1 MDDGYWPYSMVL
13 FFLFIV
19 LEAVFYG
26 FGSAVQNLNTGN
38 LEREAD
44 EGNKKAARLLKI
56 AGRPTRFINSIRIVS
71 NATGMFIGAYILGKW
86 SVQLETAIPFL
97 DRETGDW
104 VHIAV
109 LLAVAV
115 LALVFLI
122 SFGVVIPKRCAAK
135 EPEKWGYA
143 LLPFVSVVIV
153 PLIPFIWAVVSLSTV
168 VLKLLGVDI
177 SASEENVTEEEI
189 MSMVNEGHEQ
199 GVLEAREAQMI
210 TNIFKLDD
218 KKAGDI
224 MTHRTN
230 LVMIDGAMPLE
241 EAISFILSEGKNS
254 RYPVY
259 GEDMDD
265 IIGILHMKD
274 ALIYAEKEGRS
285 AMPVSQI
292 PGLLREAHFIPE
304 SRNIDLLFKEMQS
317 QKTHMAVVVDEYGQI
332 AGIVTMEDILEEIV
346 GNILDEYDAEEEYIV
361 PSEDGFIL
369 DGLTPLEEIGD
380 ALDIEF
386 TKEDGDNF
394 DTLNGFLISK
404 MDRIPQDDED
414 FEMEFEGYRFKVL
427 SVENKTI
434 RTVKAVRAEKSE
446 ETSGNE
452 DEKKEE

>member
-1 MDDGYWPYSMVL
+1 MDDGYWPYSIGL
-13 FFLFIV
+13 FFLFIL

-26 FGSAVQNLNTGN
+26 FGSAVQNLNAGN
-38 LEREAD
+38 MEREAG
-44 EGNKKAARLLKI
+44 EGNKKAEKLLKI
-56 AGRPTRFINSIRIVS
+56 AGRPSRFINSIRIVS
-71 NATGMFIGAYILGKW
+71 NAIGMFIGAYILGRW
-86 SVQLETAIPFL
+86 SRQLEATVPFL
-97 DRETGDW
+97 SGEAGRLIHG
-104 VHIAV
+104 AV
-109 LLAVAV
+109 LVV
-115 LALVFLI
+115 VGILALVLLI
-122 SFGVVIPKRCAAK
+122 SFGIVIPKRCAAK
-135 EPEKWGYA
+135 YPEKWGYA
-143 LLPFVSVVIV
+143 ILPFISVVII
-153 PLIPFIWAVVSLSTV
+153 PLMPFIWAVISLSTV

-199 GVLEAREAQMI
+199 GVLEASEAEMI

-230 LVMIDGAMPLE
+230 LVMIDGALPLE
-241 EAISFILSEGKNS
+241 EAIRFILGEGKNS

-274 ALIYAEKEGRS
+274 AMIYAEKEGRS
-285 AMPVSQI
+285 KMPVGQI
-292 PGLLREAHFIPE
+292 PGLLRKAHFIPE
-304 SRNIDLLFKEMQS
+304 SRSIDPLFKEMQS

-369 DGLTPLEEIGD
+369 DGLAPLEEIGNV
-380 ALDIEF
+380 LDIEF
-386 TKEDGDNF
+386 TQEEDDNF

-404 MDRIPQDDED
+404 MDRLPQEDES
-414 FEMEFEGYRFKVL
+414 FETQYEGYLFRIL
-427 SVENKTI
+427 SVENKMI
-434 RTVKAVRAEKSE
+434 RTVKAERLKQE
-446 ETSGNE
+446 ENCCPDHGESLR
-452 DEKKEE
+452 

>member
-86 SVQLETAIPFL
+86 SVQLETAVPFL
-97 DRETGDW
+97 DRKTGDL

-109 LLAVAV
+109 LLAVAI

-143 LLPFVSVVIV
+143 LLPFVSVAVI

-177 SASEENVTEEEI
+177 SAGEENVTEEEI

-274 ALIYAEKEGRS
+274 AMIYAEKEGRS
-285 AMPVSQI
+285 RMPVSQI
-292 PGLLREAHFIPE
+292 PGLLREARFIPE
-304 SRNIDLLFKEMQS
+304 SRNIDPLFKEMQS

-369 DGLTPLEEIGD
+369 DGLTPLEEIGN

-386 TKEDGDNF
+386 TKEDDDNF

-404 MDRIPQDDED
+404 MNRIPQDDED
-414 FEMEFEGYRFKVL
+414 FEMEFEGYRFQVL

-434 RTVKAVRAEKSE
+434 RTVKAVRLEESE
-446 ETSGNE
+446 ETSGEE
-452 DEKKEE
+452 DDRKEE

>member
-1 MDDGYWPYSMVL
+1 MDDGYWPYSMML

-19 LEAVFYG
+19 LEAIFYG

-44 EGNKKAARLLKI
+44 EGNKRAARLLKI

-71 NATGMFIGAYILGKW
+71 NATGMFIGAYILEKW
-86 SVQLETAIPFL
+86 SVQLKTAIPFL
-97 DRETGDW
+97 ERKTGDL

-109 LLAVAV
+109 LLAAAI

-143 LLPFVSVVIV
+143 LLPFVSAAVI
-153 PLIPFIWAVVSLSTV
+153 PLIPFIWAVVGLSTV

-177 SASEENVTEEEI
+177 SAGEENVTEEEI

-241 EAISFILSEGKNS
+241 EVISFILSEGKNS

-274 ALIYAEKEGRS
+274 AMIYAEKEGRS
-285 AMPVSQI
+285 RMPVSQI
-292 PGLLREAHFIPE
+292 PGLLREARFIPE
-304 SRNIDLLFKEMQS
+304 SRNIDPLFREMQS

-369 DGLTPLEEIGD
+369 DGLTPLEEIGN
-380 ALDIEF
+380 ALDVEF
-386 TKEDGDNF
+386 TKEDDDNF

-404 MDRIPQDDED
+404 MNRIPQDDED

-434 RTVKAVRAEKSE
+434 RTVKAVRLE
-446 ETSGNE
+446 ESVENSGEE
-452 DEKKEE
+452 DDRKEE